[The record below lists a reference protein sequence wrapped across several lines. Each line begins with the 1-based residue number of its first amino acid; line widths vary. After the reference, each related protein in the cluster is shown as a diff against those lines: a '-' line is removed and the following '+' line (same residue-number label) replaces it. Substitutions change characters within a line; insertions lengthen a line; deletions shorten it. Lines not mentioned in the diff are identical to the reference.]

1 MGKNYYA
8 TLNVLRDANIDD
20 IKKAYK
26 AQALK
31 WHPDRNPDNKD
42 LADKNFKELGEAYEV
57 LSDPDKRAIYDKYG
71 EEGLKSG
78 HATASDGT
86 TSNRTSNPVYNF
98 GSFFEK
104 YIPSNPEE
112 IFSHFM
118 ATAQGLDKDDFAMVV
133 RLGAKMASAGTR
145 GQLDRNDIYHGIK
158 LGTKIFSAY
167 NKGQERIK
175 EDKATDDEVYDF
187 GTPATASSS
196 TRNPSAPPP
205 PPMIYPLACSLEDL
219 YHGKIK
225 KIKVRRRLLDPTTRA
240 PVVTE
245 TILEVRVKP
254 GWRVGT
260 TVTFKNEGGE
270 QPDGGFQDVQ
280 VVVREKPHDVYT
292 RVGNDLRVTID
303 MTAVQA
309 VTRPA
314 NSLVTLDGRT
324 LHVPYPSQGKH
335 ELKFAGEGMPV
346 PRGGGRKGDL
356 YVNYRVK
363 VPESLPKGLKETV
376 ERMFGIGGWKVAG

>member
-112 IFSHFM
+112 IFI
-118 ATAQGLDKDDFAMVV
+118 

-219 YHGKIK
+219 YRGKIK
-225 KIKVRRRLLDPTTRA
+225 KI
-240 PVVTE
+240 
-245 TILEVRVKP
+245 
-254 GWRVGT
+254 
-260 TVTFKNEGGE
+260 
-270 QPDGGFQDVQ
+270 
-280 VVVREKPHDVYT
+280 
-292 RVGNDLRVTID
+292 
-303 MTAVQA
+303 
-309 VTRPA
+309 
-314 NSLVTLDGRT
+314 
-324 LHVPYPSQGKH
+324 
-335 ELKFAGEGMPV
+335 KFAGEGMPV

-363 VPESLPKGLKETV
+363 VPESLPKGLKETKKA
-376 ERMFGIGGWKVAG
+376 EEQNAT